1 MRISI
6 CTPTYNRADH
16 LNNCLH
22 SIISNKSRSAI
33 DFEVCVSDNC
43 STDDTE
49 KVVRRAQQSIDIKY
63 NKNTKNLGVSRNFL
77 NVVRM
82 AQGEFVWLLGD
93 DDLLMP
99 YALERLNDLI
109 GQHPEVDFFYVNSY
123 FMSMD
128 FVYSF
133 PHVKI
138 FPSFCAGVWWG

>member
-1 MRISI
+1 
-6 CTPTYNRADH
+6 
-16 LNNCLH
+16 
-22 SIISNKSRSAI
+22 ISNKSRSAI